1 MSKNPYIAILIQSLR
16 KKEQVLESISI
27 INQRQKTEL
36 EDPSLDPDDFDKTVE
51 EKAKLIAELEKL
63 DDGFDEVFQ
72 KVRDDLTNHKEEY
85 RDEIKTMQDLIRSLT
100 AKSATVQ
107 GQEARNKV
115 LMEQKFTAIKGQ
127 VRKVRSSQKVVNQYY
142 QNMMKANLVD
152 PQFTDSKK

>member
-16 KKEQVLESISI
+16 KKEQVLDSISI

-63 DDGFDEVFQ
+63 DDGFNEVFQ

-100 AKSATVQ
+100 GKSATVQ

>member
-16 KKEQVLESISI
+16 KKEQVLDSISI

-51 EKAKLIAELEKL
+51 EKAKRIAELEKL

-85 RDEIKTMQDLIRSLT
+85 RDEIKTMQELIRSLT

-142 QNMMKANLVD
+142 QNMMKVNLVD

>member
-16 KKEQVLESISI
+16 KKEQVLDSISI

-85 RDEIKTMQDLIRSLT
+85 RDEIKTMQELIRSLT

-142 QNMMKANLVD
+142 QNMMKVNLVD

>member
-85 RDEIKTMQDLIRSLT
+85 RDEIKTMQELIRSLT

>member
-16 KKEQVLESISI
+16 KKEQVLDSISI

-85 RDEIKTMQDLIRSLT
+85 RDEIKTMQELIRSLT
-100 AKSATVQ
+100 AKSATVH

-142 QNMMKANLVD
+142 QNMMKVNLVD

>member
-16 KKEQVLESISI
+16 KKEQVLDSISI

>member
-16 KKEQVLESISI
+16 KKEQVLDSISI

-72 KVRDDLTNHKEEY
+72 KVRDDMTNHKEEY
-85 RDEIKTMQDLIRSLT
+85 RDEIKTMQELIRSLT

-115 LMEQKFTAIKGQ
+115 LMEQKFTTIKGQ

-142 QNMMKANLVD
+142 QNMMKVNLVD

>member
-16 KKEQVLESISI
+16 KKEQVLDSISI

-142 QNMMKANLVD
+142 QNMMKVNLVD

>member
-85 RDEIKTMQDLIRSLT
+85 RDEIKTMQELIRSLT

-142 QNMMKANLVD
+142 QNMMKVNLVD

>member
-1 MSKNPYIAILIQSLR
+1 M
-16 KKEQVLESISI
+16 LESISI

>member
-16 KKEQVLESISI
+16 KKEQVLDSISI

-85 RDEIKTMQDLIRSLT
+85 RDEIKTMQELIRSLT

-127 VRKVRSSQKVVNQYY
+127 VRKVRNSQKVVNQYY
-142 QNMMKANLVD
+142 QNMMKVNLVD

>member
-16 KKEQVLESISI
+16 KKEQVLDAISI

-36 EDPSLDPDDFDKTVE
+36 EDPTLDPDDFDKTVE
-51 EKAKLIAELEKL
+51 EKAKLIAELEQL

-72 KVRDDLTNHKEEY
+72 KVRDDLTNRKEEY
-85 RDEIKTMQDLIRSLT
+85 REEIKTMQDLIRSLT
-100 AKSATVQ
+100 SKSATVQ

-115 LMEQKFTAIKGQ
+115 LMEQKFASVKNQ

-142 QNMMKANLVD
+142 QNMMKANLID

>member
-1 MSKNPYIAILIQSLR
+1 M
-16 KKEQVLESISI
+16 
-27 INQRQKTEL
+27 
-36 EDPSLDPDDFDKTVE
+36 E

-85 RDEIKTMQDLIRSLT
+85 RDEIKTMQELIRSLT

-142 QNMMKANLVD
+142 QNMMKVNLVD

>member
-16 KKEQVLESISI
+16 KKEQVLDSISI
-27 INQRQKTEL
+27 INQRQKIEL

-85 RDEIKTMQDLIRSLT
+85 RDEIKTMQELIRSLT

-142 QNMMKANLVD
+142 QNMMKVNLVD

>member
-115 LMEQKFTAIKGQ
+115 LMEQKFTAIKVQ

>member
-16 KKEQVLESISI
+16 KKEQVLDSISI

-85 RDEIKTMQDLIRSLT
+85 RDEIKTMQELIRSLT

-115 LMEQKFTAIKGQ
+115 LMEQKFTAIKDQ

-142 QNMMKANLVD
+142 QNMMKVNLVD